1 MLYLRCRSRHDE
13 GDEVPSVHMNMLT
26 LARSGEIE
34 IDFRNIKSCASVY
47 YDFEE
52 NKRRREPSL
61 QKAHQ
66 PHQGVLVM
74 GAPRRASFS
83 RPSVSGQG
91 LVRAA
96 KLLSSR

>member
-1 MLYLRCRSRHDE
+1 MILRKIKE
-13 GDEVPSVHMNMLT
+13 GESL
-26 LARSGEIE
+26 L
-34 IDFRNIKSCASVY
+34 
-47 YDFEE
+47 
-52 NKRRREPSL
+52 L
-61 QKAHQ
+61 QKVHQ